1 MDVEHSGLL
10 SWVHERQ
17 DAQKTQK
24 PCARWRDADRNRRS
38 ASGDPAMVLVFR
50 MASIFRVV
58 TGTVPVTPAA
68 ELLLD
73 VVRLSM
79 IFQEKPISTSPQSC
93 PSRRIVVAKIAKSDC
108 QRSCKRRALRGA
120 RTRTSSTTNVVLLD

>member
-1 MDVEHSGLL
+1 MGSRKKG
-10 SWVHERQ
+10 R
-17 DAQKTQK
+17 APKTQK
-24 PCARWRDADRNRRS
+24 PCARWPDADRNRRS

-73 VVRLSM
+73 AVRLSM

-93 PSRRIVVAKIAKSDC
+93 PSRRIVFSKIAKK
-108 QRSCKRRALRGA
+108 Q
-120 RTRTSSTTNVVLLD
+120 